1 LPGSTSTIE
10 ILSSSGED
18 SSTLGSGHL
27 VAPQGPTPSNGMH
40 AAVEG
45 LLLTKD
51 DTTPSIDTCAALSN
65 PDDPNAK
72 MARSVMIRSNEAGLT
87 AEATEK
93 IVVTK
98 VSKQTK
104 RKHA

>member
-1 LPGSTSTIE
+1 M
-10 ILSSSGED
+10 
-18 SSTLGSGHL
+18 
-27 VAPQGPTPSNGMH
+27 APQGPTPSNGMH

-72 MARSVMIRSNEAGLT
+72 MARSVMIIRSNGAGLT